1 MKIIE
6 QLNLRYFS
14 FLGTLVLSIYALYNK
29 EISVFYMLYLFWW
42 QALIEIFTVIIIN
55 FKKTKN
61 FINSAKLVSSSFFLM
76 FIYFVF
82 IIVLFGFVFAFRNED
97 LIMLN
102 FQVFFFRNTTF
113 NLNILLML
121 IFAVLHFNSEKN
133 IFYANQNFGVFSN
146 RMLILHVSI
155 ILGAVIHF
163 GSQHFLDVTFTKS
176 IYFYMISALPFLI
189 IKSIFE
195 WHDSL

>member
-76 FIYFVF
+76 FIYFIF

-121 IFAVLHFNSEKN
+121 IFAVLYFNSEKN

-163 GSQHFLDVTFTKS
+163 GSQHFLDVRFTKS
-176 IYFYMISALPFLI
+176 IYFYIISALPFLI